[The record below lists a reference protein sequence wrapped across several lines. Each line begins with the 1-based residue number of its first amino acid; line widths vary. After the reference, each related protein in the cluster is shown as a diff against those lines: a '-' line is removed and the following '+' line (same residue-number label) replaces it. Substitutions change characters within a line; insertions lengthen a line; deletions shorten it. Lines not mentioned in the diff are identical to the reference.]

1 MERRKFGKTDMQIS
15 VLGLGAAE
23 IGYDKADDAKT
34 RTLLHDALDAGLNV
48 IDTAECYMDSEE
60 KIGRALAGRRG
71 DFFLFTKCGHP
82 EGSHKPANWSTDSLL
97 ASMDRS
103 LIRLKTDHVDLI
115 QLHSCS
121 EDELRK
127 GDVIAAL
134 QAMKAKGQARYIGY
148 SGDGA
153 AALYAIECGAFDA
166 LQTSVN
172 FLDQEAIDLTLG
184 KAKDRGMG
192 VIAKRPIANAVW
204 RYASKPTNNY
214 HVTYWER
221 LQAFKTDSPGPDP
234 EQFASTALRF
244 TLGLPGIDTMIVG
257 TSNPRRWAENA
268 AVVEQGPLPRE
279 QFDTIRKRWSEVAD
293 GSWVGQT

>member
-1 MERRKFGKTDMQIS
+1 MERRQFGKTDMQVS
-15 VLGLGAAE
+15 VLGLGGAE
-23 IGYDKADDAKT
+23 IGFDKADDAT
-34 RTLLHDALDAGLNV
+34 TTTLLHDALDAGLNV
-48 IDTAECYMDSEE
+48 IDTAECYLDSEE

-71 DFFLFTKCGHP
+71 DFHLFTKCGHP
-82 EGSHKPANWSTDSLL
+82 DGSTSPANWETASLL

-103 LIRLKTDHVDLI
+103 LNRLQTDHVDLI

-121 EDELRK
+121 ESELRK

-153 AALYAIECGAFDA
+153 AALYAIECGAFDS

-172 FLDQEAIDLTLG
+172 FLDQEAIELTLS
-184 KAKDRGMG
+184 KARDRGMG

-204 RYASKPTNNY
+204 RYASKPANKY
-214 HVTYWER
+214 HLTYWDR
-221 LQAFKTDSPGPDP
+221 LQAFMTEFPGPDS

-244 TLGLPGIDTMIVG
+244 TLGLTGINTMIVG

-268 AVVEQGPLPRE
+268 AIVAQGPLPRV
-279 QFDTIRKRWSEVAD
+279 QSDVIRKRWSEVAD
-293 GSWVGQT
+293 ASWVGQT